1 MVGCSLSPDGSL
13 RVVTSTPFAVVGAE
27 PYKEDAMLCR
37 TESQTLLAVSGVIST
52 IVIFLSCAP
61 APTRNASASLP
72 MPAAPRR
79 EDSAAS
85 SRPDGPS
92 SSTQSTDGGTS
103 PTTSA
108 SAPSLRNVDWCNRS
122 LGPNV
127 PALYNC
133 HGSRDVRHR
142 AGEGIH
148 SLAEYRLGSVTYG
161 DLTGDGREDALVV
174 IEGTQRPVLIDAGP
188 KQAIGMMMVVEL
200 RGSDLYVYPATPTGD
215 ALVVSASIT
224 SGVATLV
231 RRRGSQDFSERWRLV
246 GEELRRDL
254 GDKDGR

>member
-37 TESQTLLAVSGVIST
+37 TESQTLLAVSGVIIT

-61 APTRNASASLP
+61 APTRNASTSLP
-72 MPAAPRR
+72 TPAAPRR
-79 EDSAAS
+79 EESAPS
-85 SRPDGPS
+85 SRPDGPAAS
-92 SSTQSTDGGTS
+92 AQSADGGAS
-103 PTTSA
+103 PPTSA

-133 HGSRDVRHR
+133 RGSRDVRHR

-148 SLAEYRLGSVTYG
+148 SLAEPDTSR
-161 DLTGDGREDALVV
+161 TGADNHVRTKPRASQNFDEATL
-174 IEGTQRPVLIDAGP
+174 
-188 KQAIGMMMVVEL
+188 
-200 RGSDLYVYPATPTGD
+200 SDLAGVSTALPAKHNGQSTKGQAAVMRTM
-215 ALVVSASIT
+215 AQQLH
-224 SGVATLV
+224 
-231 RRRGSQDFSERWRLV
+231 
-246 GEELRRDL
+246 
-254 GDKDGR
+254 